1 MKIFEANIVARQ
13 KTKWIM
19 GKIDDYNF
27 IEEKRIKKLSD
38 INDYKKYI
46 NINVF
51 FKKMGFDEKYLKKAL
66 EKNKFDSVYV
76 LPSSV
81 IVSPKTHNEYFWKKI
96 NKKCLTCSKK
106 CKQSSKIQII
116 RCPFYEKNV

>member
-81 IVSPKTHNEYFWKKI
+81 IVSPKTHNEYFWKK
-96 NKKCLTCSKK
+96 NK
-106 CKQSSKIQII
+106 
-116 RCPFYEKNV
+116 